1 MLNTLSAKNLKSQGT
16 NKNRMMK
23 NIDIKHKNN
32 VEESGAFESR
42 SKNADWTFFLDK
54 SEQWTWLAV
63 H

>member
-32 VEESGAFESR
+32 GEESGAFESR
-42 SKNADWTFFLDK
+42 SKNAD
-54 SEQWTWLAV
+54 
-63 H
+63 